1 MADKAVFLDRD
12 NTIIAND
19 GYLGDPTK
27 VRLLPG
33 AAAAIASM
41 RRLGYRIIVVSNQ
54 SGVAKGLFDE
64 AAVEAVNQ
72 EMIRQLREQAGA
84 HVDASYYCPYHPD
97 AVVPEYKVDH
107 QWRKPKPGMLKAA
120 AADFDLDLTRCWMV
134 GDMQRDIA
142 AGSAVNCRTILIGD
156 PDHPPQPAPDEP
168 IITPHFIVRSL
179 ADAARIIV
187 REQNNLQPHAAAV
200 AAVETGSGLTD
211 LPSPGSASVE
221 TPVGAMSAQTVDAV
235 ADALAERLRKQ
246 ISEAIIAP
254 ELKSSVDSLTQ
265 QMQNAHRHHQMPE
278 FSMSL
283 MLAVL
288 IQGIVFLLLGLA
300 IWDAISYF
308 NIVASRDQYWWLG
321 RIYTLLWAILWL
333 AMGALFQAAVAAL
346 YLRHRARQ

>member
-54 SGVAKGLFDE
+54 SGVARGMFDE
-64 AAVEAVNQ
+64 TAVEAVNQ

-84 HVDASYYCPYHPD
+84 HVDASYYCPFHPE

-107 QWRKPKPGMLKAA
+107 DWRKPKPGMLKAA
-120 AADFDLDLTRCWMV
+120 AADFDLDLGRCWMV

-142 AGSAVNCRTILIGD
+142 AGSAVNCRTILLGD
-156 PDHPPQPAPDEP
+156 PDHPPAPAADEP
-168 IITPHFIVRSL
+168 IVTPHFIVRSL

-187 REQNNLQPHAAAV
+187 REQNNLVQHDPPV
-200 AAVETGSGLTD
+200 GTGSGLMDLQITD
-211 LPSPGSASVE
+211 TPAGVPSTGLSSEQIDLIA
-221 TPVGAMSAQTVDAV
+221 GAV
-235 ADALAERLRKQ
+235 AERLETK
-246 ISEAIIAP
+246 ITDTLITP
-254 ELKSSVDSLTQ
+254 DLKTSLDALTQ
-265 QMQNAHRHHQMPE
+265 QMQHANRQHDMPE

-288 IQGIVFLLLGLA
+288 LQGVVILLLILSL
-300 IWDAISYF
+300 WDAVSYF
-308 NIVASRDQYWWLG
+308 NIVAASDKYWWLD
-321 RIYTLLWAILWL
+321 RIYALLWAIMWL
-333 AMGALFQAAVAAL
+333 AMGALLQAAVGVL
-346 YLRHRARQ
+346 YLRRRARI

>member
-54 SGVAKGLFDE
+54 SGVARGKFDE
-64 AAVEAVNQ
+64 SAVEAVNQ
-72 EMIRQLREQAGA
+72 EMIRQLREQAAA
-84 HVDASYYCPYHPD
+84 HIDASYYCPFHPE
-97 AVVPEYKVDH
+97 AVVAEYKVDH
-107 QWRKPKPGMLKAA
+107 DWRKPKPGMLKAA

-142 AGSAVNCRTILIGD
+142 AGLAVNCRTILLGD
-156 PDHPPQPAPDEP
+156 PDHPPAPSADEP
-168 IITPHFIVRSL
+168 AVTPHFIVRSL

-187 REQNNLQPHAAAV
+187 REQNQVTQPDTPVRPAL
-200 AAVETGSGLTD
+200 GRSD
-211 LPSPGSASVE
+211 LPVADSIAVPMATGMPPE
-221 TPVGAMSAQTVDAV
+221 QIAMLVADAV
-235 ADALAERLRKQ
+235 AERLQTQ
-246 ISEAIIAP
+246 ISDILLTP
-254 ELKSSVDSLTQ
+254 ELKTSIDALTQ
-265 QMQNAHRHHQMPE
+265 QMHHTHRQHDMPE

-288 IQGIVFLLLGLA
+288 LQGVVILLLILA
-300 IWDAISYF
+300 IWDAVSYF
-308 NIVASRDQYWWLG
+308 NIVAASEKYWWLD
-321 RIYTLLWAILWL
+321 RIYSLLWAIVWL
-333 AMGALFQAAVAAL
+333 AMGGLLQAVVATL
-346 YLRHRARQ
+346 YVRRRAKG